1 MTDAT
6 RLRAA
11 ITGLI
16 GLAATEEQVLL
27 ATTPEAEAGDPGRW
41 AAKPLVAHNTG
52 FRSQQV
58 IRLTAV
64 ADRETPPE
72 FGDVDHTSAALY
84 RQLAAATS
92 VGAVARD
99 SWQAAGDLIAAT
111 QQAREDDLLDPAR
124 NPWLRGRQLWLQII
138 VRGFWHPT
146 GHLGEYYL
154 HHGQPERA
162 VALAENA
169 VAVAGY
175 LGAPAP
181 ARGMAS
187 YNLACARAGAGLL
200 DEAATAVA
208 DAIALNPDVR
218 ANASRDRDL
227 ASVRDSGRLAAVL
240 SGG

>member
-1 MTDAT
+1 MTDIK

-16 GLAATEEQVLL
+16 GLAATEEQILL
-27 ATTPEAEAGDPGRW
+27 ASAPAAQAGHPGQW
-41 AAKPLVAHNTG
+41 AAIPVLAHNTG
-52 FRSQQV
+52 FRRQQV
-58 IRLTAV
+58 IRLNAIV
-64 ADRETPPE
+64 QREIPPE
-72 FGDVDHTSAALY
+72 FGEVDHASTELY
-84 RQLAAATS
+84 RELAGTAADAAAH
-92 VGAVARD
+92 D
-99 SWQAAGDLIAAT
+99 SWQVAGELIAAT
-111 QQAREDDLLDPAR
+111 QSAAADDLLDPSR

-154 HHGQPERA
+154 SHDQPDRA

-169 VAVAGY
+169 VAVAEY

-181 ARGMAS
+181 ACGLAR

-200 DEAATAVA
+200 DEAAAAVA
-208 DAIALNPDVR
+208 EAVALNPDVR

-227 ASVRDSGRLAAVL
+227 AEVRDTGRLAAVL
-240 SGG
+240 GG